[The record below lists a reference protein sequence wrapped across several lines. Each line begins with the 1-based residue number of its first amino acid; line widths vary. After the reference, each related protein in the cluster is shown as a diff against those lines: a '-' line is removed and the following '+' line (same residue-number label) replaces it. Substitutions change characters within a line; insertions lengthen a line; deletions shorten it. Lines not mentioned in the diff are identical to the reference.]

1 MKLESRSGALVVSER
16 MSLPRWAA
24 LAAGTAISAA
34 LLVTQ
39 LFPGRITA
47 QTFIGGVLLALVAF
61 AAAGFMPDRE
71 FEFDSGAAR
80 LDWCVWRLAYSRGGT
95 IPFDEIRSVE
105 VHADRNDE
113 PRQGPPSFTLVV
125 VTAAGPLEVTTR
137 REFDRVACERVASA
151 LRQRIGLSSVAPD
164 AREAIAELVRSGSLP
179 EAIALA
185 SRELGIGLAEARG
198 YVDTVRES
206 KAA

>member
-71 FEFDSGAAR
+71 FEFDLGAAR

-105 VHADRNDE
+105 VHADRGE
-113 PRQGPPSFTLVV
+113 PRQGPASYTLVL

-151 LRQRIGLSSVAPD
+151 LRQRLGLSSVAPD
-164 AREAIAELVRSGSLP
+164 ARDAIADLVRRGSLP

-198 YVDTVRES
+198 YVDTLRES